1 MDVAIDSFTKESRNQ
16 HWPNRC
22 LAFCGFA
29 ESVLDIRLFSHINN
43 SVGFCWIDIDFDDE
57 KSLNIDGLIS
67 IQVLI
72 AIVLIFAALK
82 SVLDRVGRIQ
92 RDFVDIT
99 NIYYQL
105 DPVVR

>member
-1 MDVAIDSFTKESRNQ
+1 LI
-16 HWPNRC
+16 
-22 LAFCGFA
+22 
-29 ESVLDIRLFSHINN
+29 
-43 SVGFCWIDIDFDDE
+43 
-57 KSLNIDGLIS
+57 IDGLIS